1 MVTIAYEQHQLSNG
15 LDVILHEDHTIPL
28 VAVNVWYHVGSKNEE
43 VGRTGFAHLFEH
55 VMFEGTKHHNN
66 SHFEPLQKAG
76 ANLNGST
83 TTDRTNYWED
93 VPSNYLELALWLE
106 ADRMGFLLD
115 GLDQRKFDVQR
126 DVVKNERRQSYENRP
141 YGMAHWHL
149 QSALFPLPHP
159 YHWMTIGSQ
168 EDLDAA
174 SLDDVKDF
182 FRRFYGP
189 SNASLAIAGDFHPA
203 QALELAQRYFGD
215 LPPGENVP
223 RIGRQDSALAGRI
236 DIEMRDKVT
245 LPRLYLAWPAPPE
258 GHPDDAPLELY
269 QAVMSDGLSSRLHRS
284 LVYEKQIAQ
293 HAFIRYV
300 PSEIAGQLLVQVTA
314 AEGHS
319 LDEIEAAVETELAN
333 IHRHPPTDEEIARSK
348 NRIEAAHYRQLARIG
363 GFGGR
368 ADQLNHFNVLESDAG
383 LINTS
388 LDRCLAVQ
396 RDDILRVAETYI
408 ANNRVRLRVLPETP
422 LSPAAAAVDRTIMPP
437 PAAEPAFTPSLP
449 SRDRLPNG
457 MGLTVVEQPGMPIV
471 AFGLLLGAG
480 ASDDPAHLPGL
491 AGLVGEM
498 LSEGAAGKSSQQ
510 IANDFEFI
518 GARLSVDSRREYT
531 LVSTETL
538 SKHWPRG
545 LEMLGEIV
553 MSPDFPQHELERVR
567 REHLTELR
575 RGKDEP
581 NIIAEQLMSALVY
594 PQASGYAHPIAGTE
608 KSAQAITRDDLVAQF
623 RRNYRPENAR
633 LLVVGDATREQVIR
647 QANAIFAPW
656 PNNPDNND
664 TANYNVSPP
673 PKGEGLGGGE
683 PPATIYLVDRPNA
696 PQSVIRAVQPLI
708 PRTHPDY
715 FPLLLAN
722 YAFGGQF
729 SARLNQNLR
738 QDKGYS
744 YGYQSFIQWYRR
756 PSMLVAG
763 GSVQSN
769 ATKESVYETIKEFN
783 QVHSQR
789 PITPEELANAK
800 DGLLRAYPASFERP
814 LSVLSQLVTL
824 EQFDLPA
831 DYFRSVRPSL
841 EAVTLDDLHRAA
853 QTHIR
858 PESLQILVVGDR
870 ATIEPPLSQLSLPI
884 VNLTADGEP
893 AT

>member
-269 QAVMSDGLSSRLHRS
+269 QAVMSDGLSSRLHRF

-319 LDEIEAAVETELAN
+319 LDEIEAAVEAELAN

-396 RDDILRVAETYI
+396 RDDILRVAQTYI

-437 PAAEPAFTPSLP
+437 PAAEPAFTPPLP

-471 AFGLLLGAG
+471 AFGLLLGSG
-480 ASDDPAHLPGL
+480 ASNDPAHLPGL

-553 MSPDFPQHELERVR
+553 MSPDFPQHELDRVR

-608 KSAQAITRDDLVAQF
+608 KSAQAITRDDLVAHF

-656 PNNPDNND
+656 TNNPDTND

-870 ATIEPPLSQLSLPI
+870 AAIEPSLSQLSVPI

-893 AT
+893 TT

>member
-1 MVTIAYEQHQLSNG
+1 
-15 LDVILHEDHTIPL
+15 
-28 VAVNVWYHVGSKNEE
+28 
-43 VGRTGFAHLFEH
+43 
-55 VMFEGTKHHNN
+55 
-66 SHFEPLQKAG
+66 
-76 ANLNGST
+76 
-83 TTDRTNYWED
+83 
-93 VPSNYLELALWLE
+93 
-106 ADRMGFLLD
+106 
-115 GLDQRKFDVQR
+115 
-126 DVVKNERRQSYENRP
+126 
-141 YGMAHWHL
+141 
-149 QSALFPLPHP
+149 
-159 YHWMTIGSQ
+159 
-168 EDLDAA
+168 
-174 SLDDVKDF
+174 
-182 FRRFYGP
+182 
-189 SNASLAIAGDFHPA
+189 
-203 QALELAQRYFGD
+203 
-215 LPPGENVP
+215 
-223 RIGRQDSALAGRI
+223 
-236 DIEMRDKVT
+236 
-245 LPRLYLAWPAPPE
+245 
-258 GHPDDAPLELY
+258 
-269 QAVMSDGLSSRLHRS
+269 
-284 LVYEKQIAQ
+284 
-293 HAFIRYV
+293 
-300 PSEIAGQLLVQVTA
+300 
-314 AEGHS
+314 
-319 LDEIEAAVETELAN
+319 
-333 IHRHPPTDEEIARSK
+333 
-348 NRIEAAHYRQLARIG
+348 
-363 GFGGR
+363 
-368 ADQLNHFNVLESDAG
+368 
-383 LINTS
+383 
-388 LDRCLAVQ
+388 
-396 RDDILRVAETYI
+396 
-408 ANNRVRLRVLPETP
+408 
-422 LSPAAAAVDRTIMPP
+422 
-437 PAAEPAFTPSLP
+437 
-449 SRDRLPNG
+449 
-457 MGLTVVEQPGMPIV
+457 MPIV

-553 MSPDFPQHELERVR
+553 MSPDFPQHELDRVR

-608 KSAQAITRDDLVAQF
+608 KSAQAITRDDLVAHF

-656 PNNPDNND
+656 TNNLD
-664 TANYNVSPP
+664 TANYNISPP

-769 ATKESVYETIKEFN
+769 ATKESVHETIKEFN

-893 AT
+893 TT